1 MEPILLPL
9 NSYAVEADGYWNSL
23 VARLQQAKRHAMG
36 FQEVTYLMQR
46 TYHLFFSAN
55 KKEHQVPLSRLSQ
68 LIYKFTQMHTGPTL
82 SFVSGLLAIALIQV
96 YTHILPTHEDAPYVV
111 GAWSLLFQYLN
122 NATLLIITSGGILN
136 FFVIKLV
143 LKNTELQWWRLLT
156 LPLEYM
162 IFSPFV
168 LIFGVAY
175 PALRAAYILAVT
187 DEIKYE
193 VAQKPEAKGFEGV
206 LVE

>member
-1 MEPILLPL
+1 
-9 NSYAVEADGYWNSL
+9 
-23 VARLQQAKRHAMG
+23 
-36 FQEVTYLMQR
+36 
-46 TYHLFFSAN
+46 
-55 KKEHQVPLSRLSQ
+55 
-68 LIYKFTQMHTGPTL
+68 MHTGPTFT
-82 SFVSGLLAIALIQV
+82 FVCTVLGMALIQV

-111 GAWSLLFQYLN
+111 GAWSLLFQYIS
-122 NATLLIITSGGILN
+122 NANLLIILCGAILN

-143 LKNTELQWWRLLT
+143 LKKEVQWWRLIT
-156 LPLEYM
+156 FPLEYM
-162 IFSPFV
+162 IISPLV

-187 DEIKYE
+187 DEITYE